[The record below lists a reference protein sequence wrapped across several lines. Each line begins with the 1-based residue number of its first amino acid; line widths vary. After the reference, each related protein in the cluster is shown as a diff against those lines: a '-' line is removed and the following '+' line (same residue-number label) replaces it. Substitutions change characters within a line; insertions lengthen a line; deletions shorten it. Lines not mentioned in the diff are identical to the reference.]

1 MNTENQLSAK
11 EILVEMK
18 TRALNLRGDRSLK
31 IRPIR
36 RSEMQKMGDT

>member
-1 MNTENQLSAK
+1 MNTENQLFAQ
-11 EILVEMK
+11 EILVAMK

-36 RSEMQKMGDT
+36 RSEMQKIGEI